1 MKTCIISCVFPKVW
15 DKDPNMGPTP
25 AKDVYLGYYFRTLRE
40 YADLFFIN
48 NWFIISAFY
57 GIIHKDFMIP
67 KSYNVTFNNKNTNPI
82 SMEDLQKTVYNNN
95 LLNYDT
101 IEVLGGEQYKQII
114 SEIIPKEKLLFPFDS
129 LTMFNAGMG
138 YQAQYLRKQMS
149 DYYLYLHKKGIAP
162 PKALE
167 GLEKYL

>member
-1 MKTCIISCVFPKVW
+1 MKTCIISCVFPKIW
-15 DKDPNMGPTP
+15 DKYPNMGPMP

-114 SEIIPKEKLLFPFDS
+114 S
-129 LTMFNAGMG
+129 